1 MDTVTMTA
9 EQWADITHALLMYE
23 AEWLLKPTENNET
36 RRMMHDHYKAIRKQL
51 EQQLEK

>member
-9 EQWADITHALLMYE
+9 EQWADIRHALLMYE
-23 AEWLLKPTENNET
+23 AEWLLKPTESRET
-36 RRMMHDHYKAIRKQL
+36 RNMMHDHYKAIREQL